1 MAGWD
6 QASGQSESKF
16 NGLRALAESK
26 SKSKSKPPQR
36 PL

>member
-16 NGLRALAESK
+16 NGLRAQAE
-26 SKSKSKPPQR
+26 SKSKPPQR